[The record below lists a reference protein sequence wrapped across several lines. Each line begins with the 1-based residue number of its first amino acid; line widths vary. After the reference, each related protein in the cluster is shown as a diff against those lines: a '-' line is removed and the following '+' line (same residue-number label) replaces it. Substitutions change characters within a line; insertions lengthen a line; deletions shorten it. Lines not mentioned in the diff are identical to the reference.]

1 MHHKVVYVRDPA
13 VCFCLFSN
21 TCGNMLLGHCQY
33 ELIQCKLT
41 MDGDTKSSLNKHQLE
56 HIRVAFISVCYAVHY
71 STSDTL
77 MLLVKVHMLC
87 LMKVVDT
94 HVLLMSNNVMHS
106 IINDF

>member
-1 MHHKVVYVRDPA
+1 M
-13 VCFCLFSN
+13 
-21 TCGNMLLGHCQY
+21 
-33 ELIQCKLT
+33 
-41 MDGDTKSSLNKHQLE
+41 GDTKSSLNKHQLE

-94 HVLLMSNNVMHS
+94 HVLLMSNNVMQAQYYKRIS
-106 IINDF
+106 IFMHLLMSN